1 LKSAPFSLELLAII
15 MLFLAILRFKIL
27 KLKLKIH
34 SVFTQSRHYTFQYFA
49 PEHYEFLLFLNVINQ
64 IKIISISALFTLK
77 MCEKILCVSA
87 NLRIKKYKNRNFDQN
102 QRLFPEEPYFI
113 EN

>member
-1 LKSAPFSLELLAII
+1 
-15 MLFLAILRFKIL
+15 
-27 KLKLKIH
+27 
-34 SVFTQSRHYTFQYFA
+34 
-49 PEHYEFLLFLNVINQ
+49 
-64 IKIISISALFTLK
+64 
-77 MCEKILCVSA
+77 LCVSA